1 MIRDP
6 CPGCSSTPNWDADL
20 RCATHALHRTGASGV
35 ESSKTRLHEDETMS
49 ALAWRPVGAVDPHR
63 LGEAR
68 RQTHNAAQW
77 LVRLARS
84 YMAPQ
89 PHAQHTLLQWDSQRQ
104 ALVTQEFLPQLTV
117 ELRIPELALQFK
129 EDGRAVPHVIKLDD
143 RTPAAVEAWVLV
155 ELLHRGIDYDRF
167 SKSLPY
173 ELPDLMT
180 GDAVRY
186 VAEPLTTELNE
197 LATWFAN
204 AASVLVAVEKEQL
217 RAATRYTP
225 TLWCWP
231 GVFHLAI
238 LLPMYDASSPMLR
251 AGFSA
256 GDDRNGQPYFYV
268 ALHDA
273 KAGATPW
280 PDAILT
286 AASLSQERRPGE
298 TALDY
303 VRAAIGA
310 LRTTAAK

>member
-1 MIRDP
+1 
-6 CPGCSSTPNWDADL
+6 
-20 RCATHALHRTGASGV
+20 
-35 ESSKTRLHEDETMS
+35 MS
-49 ALAWRPVGAVDPHR
+49 ALAWRSVGAVNPHR

-68 RQTHNAAQW
+68 RQAHNAAQW

-84 YMAPQ
+84 YIAPQ

-143 RTPAAVEAWVLV
+143 RTPAEVEAWVLV

-173 ELPDLMT
+173 KVPDLMT
-180 GDAVRY
+180 GDAARY
-186 VAEPLTTELNE
+186 VAEPLAAELNE

-204 AASVLVAVEKEQL
+204 AASVLAAVEKEQL
-217 RAATRYTP
+217 RAATRSTP
-225 TLWCWP
+225 ALWCWP

-238 LLPMYDASSPMLR
+238 LLPMHDASSGPMLR

-256 GDDRNGQPYFYV
+256 GDDRNDQPYFYV

-273 KAGATPW
+273 TAGATPW
-280 PDAILT
+280 PDAVLT
-286 AASLSQERRPGE
+286 AASLLQERRPGE
-298 TALDY
+298 TALDR
-303 VRAAIGA
+303 VCAAIGA
-310 LRTTAAK
+310 MRTTAAK